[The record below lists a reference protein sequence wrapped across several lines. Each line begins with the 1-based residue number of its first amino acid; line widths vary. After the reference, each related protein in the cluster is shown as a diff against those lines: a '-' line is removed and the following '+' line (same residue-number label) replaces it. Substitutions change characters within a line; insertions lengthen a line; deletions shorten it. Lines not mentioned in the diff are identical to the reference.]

1 MNSTNEDYDYRFKI
15 CLAGDSTVGK
25 TSFLSR
31 YSRDE
36 FQDEVHTTIGA
47 DFYSRTLQIKNFIV
61 KLLIWDTAG
70 QERFRAITSA
80 YYRGAV
86 GMMIFYDVTNRNSF
100 TNIDKWHTEIVNH
113 ADLNKCTLLVGN
125 KCDLESQRQVSKEE
139 GELKAKE
146 LGCKFVET
154 SAKDTINIASTLT
167 SLAEDIFAA
176 EMKQAAENPLSDI
189 AKSKPDKY
197 VKKLSEEKVVE
208 KYAAC
213 C

>member
-1 MNSTNEDYDYRFKI
+1 MNSTYEDYDYLFKI
-15 CLAGDSTVGK
+15 VLIGDSTVGK

-36 FQDEVHTTIGA
+36 FQDEIHTTIGVEFA
-47 DFYSRTLQIKNFIV
+47 SQSLQIKNSFV
-61 KLLIWDTAG
+61 KLQLWDTAG
-70 QERFRAITSA
+70 QERFRAITYA

-100 TNIDKWHTEIVNH
+100 TNVDRWYAEVRNYETRDCCV
-113 ADLNKCTLLVGN
+113 LLVGN

-208 KYAAC
+208 KYAVC